1 MIGPET
7 ILVVDDDP
15 RFRDLIRVVLEQAGY
30 RVHELDDGSTA
41 LDAAADERPTAV
53 VLDVNLPG
61 LNGYEVCQRLRE
73 QLEPELGIIFVSGE
87 RTESYDRTA
96 GLLLGADDYLSKPLD
111 PSELVA
117 RVRRF
122 SRRHERTVDNGNG
135 TAAASSRLDGL
146 TSREREILW
155 LLADGV
161 SPNEISERLVISP
174 KTVSTHIQRV
184 LAKLGVRTRVQAVS
198 LALHEQSLRTHS

>member
-15 RFRDLIRVVLEQAGY
+15 LFRDLVRELLERAGY
-30 RVHELDDGSTA
+30 RVLALDDGTA
-41 LDAAADERPTAV
+41 VLDAAAGAQPTAV

-73 QLEPELGIIFVSGE
+73 QFGPELGIIFASGE
-87 RTESYDRTA
+87 RTESFDRTA
-96 GLLLGADDYLSKPLD
+96 GLLLGADDYLSKPFD

-122 SRRHERTVDNGNG
+122 SRRRENGDHVPANG
-135 TAAASSRLDGL
+135 RSKLELLTA
-146 TSREREILW
+146 REREVLR

-161 SPNEISERLVISP
+161 APDDIAEQLVISP
-174 KTVSTHIQRV
+174 KTVATHIQHV
-184 LAKLGVRTRVQAVS
+184 LGKLGVGTRVQAVS
-198 LALHEQSLRTHS
+198 LALQERATHA

>member
-15 RFRDLIRVVLEQAGY
+15 RVCDLVRDLLERAGD
-30 RVHELDDGSTA
+30 RVHALDDGSA
-41 LDAAADERPTAV
+41 VLDAAVGERPSVV

-61 LNGYEVCQRLRE
+61 LNGDEICTRLRE
-73 QLEPELGIIFVSGE
+73 QFDPELGIIFVSGE
-87 RTESYDRTA
+87 RTESFDRTA
-96 GLLLGADDYLSKPLD
+96 GLLLGADDYLAKPFD

-122 SRRHERTVDNGNG
+122 SRRREHANGAEVAPPASKLEAL
-135 TAAASSRLDGL
+135 TA
-146 TSREREILW
+146 REREILD

-161 SPNEISERLVISP
+161 PPDDIADRLVISP
-174 KTVSTHIQRV
+174 KTVATHIQKV
-184 LAKLGVRTRVQAVS
+184 LAKLGVGNRVQAVA
-198 LALHEQSLRTHS
+198 LALQERTHST